1 MGLDNSDKRSC
12 LKPLVQEIPYVDPV
26 ELFAKVKNDVGA
38 VFLDSALTTVDWG
51 RYSYIA
57 IDPWKILRSTRDN
70 SITLEQIQAELLLY
84 PLETLPD
91 LPPFQGGLAGYFSYE
106 FGTTLETIPRAI
118 VDDLNV
124 PDFMVGFYDVVLAFD
139 HKRRQSW
146 IFSSGLPTGDIEVAE
161 ERLNAIKARLF
172 EDKIY
177 PLERLFRG
185 GNLYSPF
192 DSHSYVPLVQK
203 VIDYIYAG
211 DIYQANLTR
220 RYQTY
225 YVGDPYNLYRRLRYR
240 NPAPFAA
247 YIKDEEHIIASA
259 SPERFL
265 KLTGDTVETK
275 PIKGTARR
283 DLKNPVHDRQLAVDL
298 MDSEKD
304 RAENLMIVDLMRN
317 DLSRVC
323 TPGSVQVPKL
333 LDVETYATVHHLVS
347 TVVGQ
352 LDDGNTCIDLLKA
365 TFPGGSITGAPKIR
379 AMEIIAELEP
389 TCRGVYCGSIGFIG
403 FDGSMDLNIAIRTF
417 VLTKDILTF
426 QVGGGI
432 VADSDP
438 LAEYE
443 ETRTKAKGM
452 KRALNHDLNDR

>member
-1 MGLDNSDKRSC
+1 M
-12 LKPLVQEIPYVDPV
+12 KPLVQEVTYVDPAS
-26 ELFAKVKNDVGA
+26 LFAKVKDDIGS
-38 VFLDSALTTVDWG
+38 VFLDSALTIVDWG

-57 IDPWKILRSTRDN
+57 VDPWKILRSTREKPISLDYLQSELN
-70 SITLEQIQAELLLY
+70 KYTLDTI
-84 PLETLPD
+84 PD
-91 LPPFQGGLAGYFSYE
+91 LPPFQGGVAGYFSYE
-106 FGTTLETIPRAI
+106 LGTKLEDVPRAKT
-118 VDDLNV
+118 DDLKI
-124 PDFMVGFYDVVLAFD
+124 PDFMVGFYDVVVAFD
-139 HKRRQSW
+139 HKRRQAW
-146 IFSSGLPTGDIEVAE
+146 IFSSGLPTGDLATAQS
-161 ERLNAIKARLF
+161 RLDHIKQKLF
-172 EDKIY
+172 EDNVH
-177 PLERLFRG
+177 PWEVPFQA

-192 DSHSYVPLVQK
+192 DSHSYPPLVQK
-203 VIDYIYAG
+203 VIDFIYAG

-220 RYQTY
+220 RYQTHY
-225 YVGDPYNLYRRLRYR
+225 TGDPFNLYRRLRQQ

-247 YIKDEEHIIASA
+247 YIKDETHIIASA

-265 KLTGDTVETK
+265 KLTDQHVETK

-283 DLKNPVHDRQLAVDL
+283 DLNNPAHDRQLSVDL
-298 MDSEKD
+298 MNSDKD

-323 TPGSVQVPKL
+323 VPGTVKVPKL

-347 TVVGQ
+347 TVEGHLEKDKDAV
-352 LDDGNTCIDLLKA
+352 DLLKA

-379 AMEIIAELEP
+379 AMEIIATLEP

-417 VLTKDILTF
+417 VLTNDMLTF

-438 LAEYE
+438 IAEYE

>member
-1 MGLDNSDKRSC
+1 M
-12 LKPLVQEIPYVDPV
+12 KPLVEEISYVDPV
-26 ELFAKVKNDVGA
+26 SLFAKVKDEVGA
-38 VFLDSALTTVDWG
+38 IFLDSALTTVDWG

-57 IDPWKILRSTRDN
+57 FDPWKTLRSTRDN
-70 SITLEQIQAELLLY
+70 PISFDRLQRELASCSLGSI
-84 PLETLPD
+84 PD
-91 LPPFQGGLAGYFSYE
+91 LPPFQGGVAGYFSYE
-106 FGTTLETIPRAI
+106 LGTKFEHIKRAP
-118 VDDLNV
+118 VDDLHV

-139 HKRRQSW
+139 HKRRQAW
-146 IFSSGLPTGDIEVAE
+146 IFSSGFPSEDLARAQ
-161 ERLNAIKARLF
+161 ERLTCVKNRLF
-172 EDKIY
+172 NDNIHPWEV
-177 PLERLFRG
+177 PFQG

-192 DSHSYVPLVQK
+192 DSHSYPPLVQK

-220 RYQTY
+220 RYQTHFT
-225 YVGDPYNLYRRLRYR
+225 GDPFNLYRRLRLN

-247 YIKDEEHIIASA
+247 YIKDEQHVVASA
-259 SPERFL
+259 SPELFL
-265 KLTGDTVETK
+265 KVINGQVETK

-283 DLKNPVHDRQLAVDL
+283 DLNNPVHDRQLAVDL
-298 MDSEKD
+298 MNSEKD

-323 TPGSVQVPKL
+323 RPGSVKVPKL
-333 LDVETYATVHHLVS
+333 WDVETYATVHHLVS

-352 LDDGNTCIDLLKA
+352 LEGDKTAIDLLKA

-417 VLTKDILTF
+417 VLTNDILTF

-443 ETRTKAKGM
+443 ETRTKRKQ
-452 KRALNHDLNDR
+452 